1 MDMGWTRRRR
11 LVVRSACAAAV
22 LAAAS
27 APALAQSSVTVFGLL
42 DIGLAHEKGGAGGAV
57 TKVSSGMS
65 NGSRI
70 GFKGEEGLGG
80 GWAALFF
87 LESGFQIDDG
97 TMGQGGLLFG
107 RQSYAGLRS
116 PAGTV
121 TFGRQYTAHFDTV
134 ALLDPFGSGTPGD
147 AKNLLPST
155 GDANTRSANSIKF
168 ASAPWH
174 GWRGELLYAPG
185 EVAGSSAA
193 GRQAGGA
200 LTYMAGPL
208 TVRLGYHYRN
218 NDTAS
223 PARNT
228 LLGAIYDVGPVKLH
242 LAYGIDKGDHSSLPR
257 NAGNPYGSAV
267 APVASADSTDLL
279 LGLSSVRDAHTFMAS
294 YVRKDDRTRY
304 DQDAVQVAVGH
315 RYALSRRTD
324 TYLVLSH
331 ISNRRGAGYTV
342 GHASDIGV
350 GNQVLSAGVRHTF

>member
-1 MDMGWTRRRR
+1 MRGA
-11 LVVRSACAAAV
+11 VVRSACAAAM
-22 LAAAS
+22 LAAMSAS
-27 APALAQSSVTVFGLL
+27 AVAQSPVTIFGLL
-42 DIGLAHEKGGAGGAV
+42 DIGLTHETGGARGAV

-70 GFKGEEGLGG
+70 GFKGEEDLGG

-87 LESGFQIDDG
+87 LESGFQLDDG

-121 TFGRQYTAHFDTV
+121 TMGRQYTVHFDTV
-134 ALLDPFGSGTPGD
+134 ALLDPFGSGTSGD

-168 ASAPWH
+168 ASAPWR

-200 LTYMAGPL
+200 LTYVDGPF
-208 TVRLGYHYRN
+208 TARLGYHYRN
-218 NDTAS
+218 NDSATGTAS

-228 LLGAIYDVGPVKLH
+228 LLGAIYDAGPVKLH
-242 LAYGIDKGDHSSLPR
+242 VAYGIDKGDNSSLPR
-257 NAGNPYGSAV
+257 NVGNPYGSAT
-267 APVASADSTDLL
+267 APVPSTDSTDLL
-279 LGLSSVRDAHTFMAS
+279 LGLSSARGAHTFMAS
-294 YVRKDDRTRY
+294 YVRKDDRSRY
-304 DQDAVQVAVGH
+304 DQDAVQVAMGH